1 MESEKREKI
10 HGMKVDDDCEPKE
23 EEEEEKIEKFFA
35 LIRSFRDARDCRRNE
50 LKEQSKNKN
59 KNKQKQN
66 KRKAEH
72 DHDNPQ
78 SSWVP
83 KFRLEDFTQEIEFKS
98 LPLKYPSPCNN
109 NHKEDKDSVLDL
121 NLAL

>member
-1 MESEKREKI
+1 MGSEKREKI
-10 HGMKVDDDCEPKE
+10 HGMNCEPEEEEE

-35 LIRSFRDARDCRRNE
+35 LIRSFRDARDRRRNE
-50 LKEQSKNKN
+50 LKEQSK
-59 KNKQKQN
+59 KQK

-72 DHDNPQ
+72 DHENPQ

-98 LPLKYPSPCNN
+98 LPLKYPKPCNK
-109 NHKEDKDSVLDL
+109 NHEADKDSVLDL
-121 NLAL
+121 KLKL